1 MVTTSIGTTI
11 TQHINEMQAK
21 FPKASG
27 TFTRIFHELAITG
40 KVISSYVRRA
50 GITAGVTGKIGSVN
64 VQGEEQANLDVISHD
79 ILINRLLATGMIAAI
94 SSEESE
100 EIIQAEEEYSRNA
113 KYVLSTDPL
122 DGSSNIDVNVSIGTI
137 FSLLPRITPVGEPVS
152 QKDFL
157 QKGSNQVA
165 AGYIL
170 YGSSTLFVYTS
181 GHGVFSF
188 TLDPTIGEFILSDDH
203 HTIPENGI
211 IYSINEGN
219 YPNLNA
225 GNQRILDYFRTT
237 HPDSGRGYTGRY
249 IGSLVA
255 DFHRNMLKGGIY
267 IYPATSD
274 GKAKLRLLY
283 EAAPLA
289 LIVKEAG
296 GLATDGI
303 NDILDI
309 EPTAIH
315 QRVPLYIGSTREV
328 KKAQELLGTA

>member
-40 KVISSYVRRA
+40 KVISGYVRRA
-50 GITAGVTGKIGSVN
+50 GITTGVTGKIGTIN
-64 VQGEEQANLDVISHD
+64 VQGEEQAKLDVISHD

-100 EIIQAEEEYSRNA
+100 EIIEADEEASRNA

-137 FSLLPRITPVGEPVS
+137 FSLLPRVTPVGERVGK
-152 QKDFL
+152 KDFL
-157 QKGSNQVA
+157 QKGTNQVA

-188 TLDPTIGEFILSDDH
+188 TLDPAIGEFILSEDH
-203 HTIPENGI
+203 HAIPENGI

-219 YPNLNA
+219 YPNLDD
-225 GNQRILDYFRTT
+225 GNKRVLDYFRTT

-267 IYPATSD
+267 IYPATKD

-283 EAAPLA
+283 EASPLA
-289 LIVKEAG
+289 FIVKEAG
-296 GLATDGI
+296 GAASDGVQ
-303 NDILDI
+303 DILEI
-309 EPTAIH
+309 QPVEVH
-315 QRVPLYIGSTREV
+315 QRVPLYIGSKREV
-328 KKAQELLGTA
+328 KKALELLSSS